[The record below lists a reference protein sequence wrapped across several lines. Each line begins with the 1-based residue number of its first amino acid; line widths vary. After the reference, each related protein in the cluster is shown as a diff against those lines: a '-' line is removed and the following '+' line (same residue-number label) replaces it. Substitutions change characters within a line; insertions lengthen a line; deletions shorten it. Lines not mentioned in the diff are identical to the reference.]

1 MNEALEKIRQEAL
14 GRLQEARDEAALEE
28 INVSILGRSG
38 ALTEILRGMGKL
50 GKEERA
56 ILGQAANAVKKEL
69 EGEMERRKEEIG
81 QRMQALRFEREAL
94 DVTEPGKRGRPLGRL
109 HPMTQT
115 YREIR
120 DALIGMGFSTF
131 EGPEVEYDD
140 YNFTKLNLPKDHPA
154 RDMQDTFYIS
164 ERVVLRTHTSPCQVR
179 ALLNLEPPYRLVI
192 PGRVFRVD
200 EVDAS
205 HSPVFMQMEGFIV
218 DKDLTLADL
227 KGTLLTFIHTVF
239 GEDVKMRFRPS
250 YFPFTE
256 PSAEVDVSCTICGGK
271 GCRACK
277 GTGWLEIL
285 GCGVCN
291 PHIIENCGLDP
302 KVWKGLAFGLGV
314 DRITSLKYGIT
325 DIRLEYENDA
335 RFLSQF

>member
-1 MNEALEKIRQEAL
+1 MNEALEKIRLETL
-14 GRLQEARDEAALEE
+14 NRLREARDEAALEE

-69 EGEMERRKEEIG
+69 EGEMERRKEDIG
-81 QRMQALRFEREAL
+81 QRMQTLRFEMEAL

-164 ERVVLRTHTSPCQVR
+164 EQVVLRTHTSPCQVR

-227 KGTLLTFIHTVF
+227 KGTLLTFIHTAF

>member
-1 MNEALEKIRQEAL
+1 MNEKLEQIRQDAL
-14 GRLQEARDEAALEE
+14 NKLSVARDEAELES
-28 INVSILGRSG
+28 VSVSVLGRNG
-38 ALTEILRGMGKL
+38 ALTEILRTMGKL

-56 ILGQAANAVKKEL
+56 IVGQAANAVKKEL
-69 EGEMERRKEEIG
+69 EGELESRRAKFAEVMQERRFK
-81 QRMQALRFEREAL
+81 LEAL
-94 DVTEPGKRGRPLGRL
+94 DVTEPGKRALPSGRL

-120 DALIGMGFSTF
+120 DALIGMGFTTY

-140 YNFTKLNLPKDHPA
+140 YNFTKLNLPLDHPA
-154 RDMQDTFYIS
+154 RDMQDTFYINDS
-164 ERVVLRTHTSPCQVR
+164 VVLRTHTSPCEAR
-179 ALLNLEPPYRLVI
+179 ALLNMKPPFRLVM

-218 DKDLTLADL
+218 DRELTLADL
-227 KGTLLTFIHTVF
+227 KGTLLTFVHAVF

-256 PSAEVDVSCTICGGK
+256 PSAEVDISCTICGGK
-271 GCRACK
+271 GCRVCK

-285 GCGVCN
+285 GCGVTN
-291 PHIIENCGLDP
+291 PHELENCGLDP
-302 KVWKGLAFGLGV
+302 HEWKALAFGVGV

>member
-1 MNEALEKIRQEAL
+1 MNEALEKIRLETL
-14 GRLQEARDEAALEE
+14 ERLRSARDAAALEE
-28 INVSILGRSG
+28 IDVAVMGRSG

-69 EGEMERRKEEIG
+69 EGEMERRKAEIG
-81 QRMQALRFEREAL
+81 QRMQALRFEKEAL

-120 DALIGMGFSTF
+120 DALIGMGFATF

-154 RDMQDTFYIS
+154 RDMQDTFYIND
-164 ERVVLRTHTSPCQVR
+164 RVLLRTHTSPCEAR
-179 ALLNLEPPYRLVI
+179 ALLNVEPPFRLVM

-218 DKDLTLADL
+218 DKELTLADL
-227 KGTLLTFIHTVF
+227 KGTLLTFIHAVF

-285 GCGVCN
+285 GCGVSN